1 MSRRVVALVF
11 GGRSVEHEVSLVS
24 ARGIFDNLD
33 RARNEVVL
41 VGVDRE
47 GRPRVGG
54 EELLAGGLDR
64 GEGTVARWPSHR
76 GDRALREET
85 TGRALTPPLDAVFP
99 IVHGSGGE
107 DGTLQGVLTLAG
119 IPCVG
124 AGVLGSSLAMDK
136 DRTRRVLAQ
145 AGIPVVRDAVFEGPE
160 AGDARRVLAAAEV
173 LGWPLFVK
181 PARAGSSVGI
191 TKVKDAAALDGAV
204 AAARAVDPKIVLE
217 EAIPGAREVE
227 VAVLGLWRPEASV
240 VGEIVPGAE
249 FYDYDAKY
257 HDADSQLLVPAP
269 LEPALA
275 DALRAHAVRAFRE
288 LDLAGLARVD
298 FLLSRETGRL
308 VLNEVNTLPGF
319 TPISMYPRLWEA
331 SGVPYRELL
340 ERLVAIALEAA
351 AAHPLAMPG
360 AARRR

>member
-24 ARGIFDNLD
+24 ARGIFDRLE
-33 RARNEVVL
+33 RERNEVVL
-41 VGVDRE
+41 VGIDRE

-54 EELLAGGLDR
+54 EELLAGGLER
-64 GEGTVARWPSHR
+64 EEGRIARWPSHR

-85 TGRALTPPLDAVFP
+85 TGRLLTPPLDVVFP

-136 DRTRRVLAQ
+136 DRARRVLAH
-145 AGIPVVRDAVFEGPE
+145 AGIPVVRDAVFEGAE
-160 AGDARRVLAAAEV
+160 AADRKRLVAAVEA
-173 LGWPLFVK
+173 LGWPVFVK

-191 TKVKDAAALDGAV
+191 SKVRGPAELEAAV
-204 AAARAVDPKIVLE
+204 AKARAVDPKIVIE
-217 EAIPGAREVE
+217 EAIPSAREVE
-227 VAVLGLWRPEASV
+227 VAVLGLWQPEASV
-240 VGEIVPGAE
+240 VGEIEPQAE

-257 HDADSQLLVPAP
+257 NDPSSRLLVPAP
-269 LEPALA
+269 LDPALA
-275 DALRAHAVRAFRE
+275 TEVRSVAVRAFRE

-298 FLLSRETGRL
+298 FLLSRETGRF

-319 TPISMYPRLWEA
+319 TPISMYPRLWAA
-331 SGVPYRELL
+331 SGVPYGQLL
-340 ERLVAIALEAA
+340 DRLIDIAIEAA
-351 AAHPLAMPG
+351 ATHPLAMPE
-360 AARRR
+360 ASRPR